1 MDPEGSILANPAKD
15 EVHSYEV
22 EGIGYDFI
30 PAVLERSLVDMW
42 VKSNDSE
49 SFEVAR
55 KLIREEGVRLNL
67 ADNNIIYSV
76 YKYILR
82 KNNIFRL
89 QIVCWNSELKMVS
102 YFMFSQSEE

>member
-67 ADNNIIYSV
+67 GQQHHILV

-89 QIVCWNSELKMVS
+89 QIVCWN
-102 YFMFSQSEE
+102 